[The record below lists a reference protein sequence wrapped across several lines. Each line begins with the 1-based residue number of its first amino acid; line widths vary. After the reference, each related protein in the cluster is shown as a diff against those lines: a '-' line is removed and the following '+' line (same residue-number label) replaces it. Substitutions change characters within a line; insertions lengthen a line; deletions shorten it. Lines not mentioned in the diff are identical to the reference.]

1 MLRSY
6 ARAAQPWVAWLFV
19 ACVVVQVFLAG
30 LGVFDSPTSFV
41 THREFGYLFG
51 WLVFVLLAL
60 AIAGRMGRRIIG
72 ASALL
77 IVLFILQSVF
87 VAFRTT
93 QPAVA
98 ALHPVNGF
106 LIGLVGIVLAREG
119 RRLAA
124 AARGPRAT
132 PLATDAAEPTKARA

>member
-1 MLRSY
+1 MIRSY

-30 LGVFDSPTSFV
+30 LGVFDSPSGFV

-51 WLVFVLLAL
+51 WLVPVLLVL

-72 ASALL
+72 LSVLL
-77 IVLFILQSVF
+77 IVLFTLQSVF
-87 VAFRTT
+87 VQLRTS
-93 QPAVA
+93 QPALA

-106 LIGLVGIVLAREG
+106 LIGLVGIVLARDG

-124 AARGPRAT
+124 TAPAPPATAAD
-132 PLATDAAEPTKARA
+132 TDAPEPGSVGA

>member
-1 MLRSY
+1 MVMRY

-30 LGVFDSPTSFV
+30 LGVFDNPTQFV

-72 ASALL
+72 LSALL

-87 VAFRTT
+87 VAFRTS
-93 QPAVA
+93 QPALA

-119 RRLAA
+119 RAVA
-124 AARGPRAT
+124 AART
-132 PLATDAAEPTKARA
+132 PAEPTA

>member
-1 MLRSY
+1 MVRSF
-6 ARAAQPWVAWLFV
+6 ARTALPWVAWLFV

-30 LGVFDSPTSFV
+30 LGVFDSPKSFI

-51 WLVFVLLAL
+51 WLVFVILGL
-60 AIAGRMGRRIIG
+60 AIAGRIGRRLIG
-72 ASALL
+72 LSALL
-77 IVLFILQSVF
+77 VVLFILQSVF
-87 VAFRTT
+87 VAFRTS
-93 QPAVA
+93 QPMVA

-124 AARGPRAT
+124 AT
-132 PLATDAAEPTKARA
+132 PLRPVTGSSADERDHVEAGA

>member
-1 MLRSY
+1 MVRSY

-30 LGVFDSPTSFV
+30 LGVFDSPTQFV

-72 ASALL
+72 LSALL

-87 VAFRTT
+87 VAFRTS
-93 QPAVA
+93 QPA
-98 ALHPVNGF
+98 LGF

-119 RRLAA
+119 RALVQS
-124 AARGPRAT
+124 
-132 PLATDAAEPTKARA
+132 ARAATAAPQAGA

>member
-1 MLRSY
+1 
-6 ARAAQPWVAWLFV
+6 
-19 ACVVVQVFLAG
+19 
-30 LGVFDSPTSFV
+30 
-41 THREFGYLFG
+41 
-51 WLVFVLLAL
+51 
-60 AIAGRMGRRIIG
+60 MGRRIIG

-124 AARGPRAT
+124 AARAPRAT

>member
-1 MLRSY
+1 MVRSF
-6 ARAAQPWVAWLFV
+6 ARVAQPWVAWLFV
-19 ACVVVQVFLAG
+19 ACVIVQVFLAG
-30 LGVFDSPTSFV
+30 LGVFDSPRQFV

-72 ASALL
+72 LSALL

-87 VAFRTT
+87 VAFRTS
-93 QPAVA
+93 QPALA

-106 LIGLVGIVLAREG
+106 LIGLVGIVLARDG
-119 RRLAA
+119 RALAG
-124 AARGPRAT
+124 AART
-132 PLATDAAEPTKARA
+132 PAEAGA

>member
-1 MLRSY
+1 MVRSF

-30 LGVFDSPTSFV
+30 LGVFDNPTQFV
-41 THREFGYLFG
+41 THREFGNLFG

-60 AIAGRMGRRIIG
+60 AIGGRMGRRIIG
-72 ASALL
+72 LSALL

-87 VAFRTT
+87 VQLRTS
-93 QPAVA
+93 QPALA

-119 RRLAA
+119 RALAV
-124 AARGPRAT
+124 AARASAQAGA
-132 PLATDAAEPTKARA
+132 